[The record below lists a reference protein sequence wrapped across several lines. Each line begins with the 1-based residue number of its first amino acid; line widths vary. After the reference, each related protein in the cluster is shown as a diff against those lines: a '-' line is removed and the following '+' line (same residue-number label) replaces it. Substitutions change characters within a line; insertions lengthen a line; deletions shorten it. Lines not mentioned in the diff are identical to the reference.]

1 MEDSGRQ
8 EKLHGIPRKWGVSD
22 EASSNAEMTKTEL
35 KAMSEMQVH
44 AIAEC
49 IDEDCYDMKDEMPVE
64 YRPFAETMNS

>member
-1 MEDSGRQ
+1 M
-8 EKLHGIPRKWGVSD
+8 KLHLMPK
-22 EASSNAEMTKTEL
+22 MTKTEL